1 MLKSDKSFE
10 SILDMVSYFHH
21 EIDEFILL
29 HQEALLLQNIDLA
42 KEVYALFRSVIES
55 HIHTEN
61 DLLFPLFERYCSN
74 SDSADKKARWPI
86 MLYQKEHD
94 KLVDMLD
101 KSQAMLDKLIDYPEG
116 RARRRATLSVLEYQK
131 ALKNVV
137 EHHEE
142 REEMA
147 LLPELD
153 AAMPRQEAQVFINE
167 CLNVWRDHYNEQAK
181 QLTHFSKKLES

>member
-1 MLKSDKSFE
+1 MLKSDQSFD

-29 HQEALLLQNIDLA
+29 HQEALLLQNLDLA
-42 KEVYALFRSVIES
+42 KAFYALFRSVIES
-55 HIHTEN
+55 HIQTEN
-61 DLLFPLFERYCSN
+61 TLLFPLFERYCASQ
-74 SDSADKKARWPI
+74 SVDQKPRWPI
-86 MLYQKEHD
+86 MLYQKEHE
-94 KLVDMLD
+94 KLVDMLN
-101 KSQAMLDKLIDYPEG
+101 KSKAMLDKLAEYEEG
-116 RARRRATLSVLEYQK
+116 SAQRRAILVVLEYQK

-153 AAMPRQEAQVFINE
+153 AAMPKQDAKTFIE
-167 CLNVWRDHYNEQAK
+167 QCLGVWRDHYNEQAK
-181 QLTHFSKKLES
+181 QLAHLKQQLDA